1 MHVFA
6 SNNKCMSGRETEE
19 NRKSNTLYLKNTQPA
34 AAADL
39 SLVSSGEKITQQLK
53 NKLLTLSW

>member
-1 MHVFA
+1 
-6 SNNKCMSGRETEE
+6 MSGRETEE
-19 NRKSNTLYLKNTQPA
+19 NRKSNTLYLENTQPA

-53 NKLLTLSW
+53 NKLLTLS

>member
-1 MHVFA
+1 
-6 SNNKCMSGRETEE
+6 MSGRETEE
-19 NRKSNTLYLKNTQPA
+19 NRKSNTLYLENTQPAAA

-53 NKLLTLSW
+53 NKLLTLS

>member
-1 MHVFA
+1 
-6 SNNKCMSGRETEE
+6 MSGRETEE
-19 NRKSNTLYLKNTQPA
+19 NRKSNTLYLENTQPAA

-53 NKLLTLSW
+53 NKLLTLS

>member
-19 NRKSNTLYLKNTQPA
+19 NRKSNTLYLENTQPA